1 MNIIELGGKV
11 VDGVRVGRGNAG
23 DTAVGSAFAYLFRR
37 EFPDSKIKFM
47 QSRKIYTIEDINEIN
62 KADLLVLA
70 GGGLFLYDT
79 FPNADV
85 ADWQW
90 GISAELV
97 EKIQIPIV
105 VYALGYNKFR
115 GQREFNR
122 NFDRSVSKLVE
133 KSIFFS
139 LRNSGSCRALRKH
152 VKNELR
158 DKIQLN
164 FCPTLLLNRELKF
177 EHKPSK
183 KVGFIIG
190 GDRVYNR
197 HPNLDEYVKQMK
209 KFVNYIKQE
218 GYETVLINHLH
229 DYWLARYVEFDRFID
244 LFDKPVETIYETFS
258 EIDTVIA
265 DRGHGQMIPFAVGC
279 KVISPVSHDKLN
291 WFLEDIEMEEFGVD
305 EGDDEL
311 FEKLKERFEKIQ
323 SLNWKEFHQKRMD
336 KIMSTNDV
344 NLKLIKQY
352 LEKQ

>member
-11 VDGVRVGRGNAG
+11 VDGVRIGRGNAG
-23 DTAVGSAFAYLFRR
+23 DTAVGSAFAHLFRK
-37 EFPDSKIKFM
+37 EFPDSKITFM
-47 QSRKIYTIEDINEIN
+47 QSRKIYTMDDVNMIN

-79 FPNADV
+79 FPNEV
-85 ADWQW
+85 SDWQW
-90 GISAELV
+90 GISAELL
-97 EKIQIPIV
+97 EKIKIPIIV
-105 VYALGYNKFR
+105 IALGYNKFR

-122 NFDRSVSKLVE
+122 NFDRCVSKLVE
-133 KSIFFS
+133 KSVFFS

-152 VKNELR
+152 IKNELQ

-164 FCPTLLLNRELKF
+164 FCPTLLFNRELKF

-183 KVGFIIG
+183 KVGFIIA

-197 HPNLDEYVKQMK
+197 HPNLEKYVENIK
-209 KFVNYIKQE
+209 KFVKYLQNN

-229 DYWLARYVEFDRFID
+229 DYWIARYIEFDSFID
-244 LFDKPVETIYETFS
+244 LFDKPVETIYETYS

-265 DRGHGQMIPFAVGC
+265 DRGHGQMVPFAVGC

-291 WFLEDIEMEEFGVD
+291 WFLEDVEMEEFGVD

-311 FEKLKERFEKIQ
+311 FEKLQERFEKIQ
-323 SLNWKEFHQKRMD
+323 SLSWKEYHQKRMD
-336 KIMSTNDV
+336 KIARINDE
-344 NLKLIKQY
+344 NLKLIKPY
-352 LEKQ
+352 LKK